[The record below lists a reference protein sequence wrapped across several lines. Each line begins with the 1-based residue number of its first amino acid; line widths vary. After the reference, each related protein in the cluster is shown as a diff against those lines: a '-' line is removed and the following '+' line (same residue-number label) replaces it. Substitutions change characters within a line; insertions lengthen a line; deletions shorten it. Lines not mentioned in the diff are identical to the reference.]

1 MYLMSR
7 DANISKKIKHERFD
21 FLGMMTIAIRDML
34 LAFSCADSQ
43 SPVSVVKYFRPE
55 LPKKMLRKTL
65 QNLDVRIKF
74 FAVTSHSDRYVVLS
88 GGMTDEAEYE

>member
-1 MYLMSR
+1 M
-7 DANISKKIKHERFD
+7 
-21 FLGMMTIAIRDML
+21 
-34 LAFSCADSQ
+34 
-43 SPVSVVKYFRPE
+43 VKYVRPE
-55 LPKKMLRKTL
+55 KPKKMLRKTL